1 MKTDIIIIII
11 YFVLINIIGMRYA
24 RVKNVND
31 YFLGGHKIPWV
42 LSCLSIVAT
51 ETSSLTFL
59 SIPGLAY
66 ISNLGF
72 LQVALGYMIGRILVA
87 LILVPEYMKG
97 NLSTVYQFLE
107 KCFGKDSRRIVAVI
121 FHITRILSDSVRLFI
136 TSVPLTIF
144 MGWDYRVSILIIAA
158 ATFLYTIFGGIKA
171 VIITDAIQFLL
182 YLFCAFAGIYLIS
195 DIMGRP
201 VLEIFSMIPPEKL
214 AVFSSGTENGLA
226 GIFKSYNIFS
236 GIIGGAFLSFASHGT
251 DHLIV
256 QRVLSCKEEKSAKLA
271 LVTSGVIVFLQFA
284 LFMLFGLFI
293 MLLLKNKSFAKSD
306 EIVSFFIVEHLSPA
320 MRGVMLAGILAA
332 AMSTL
337 SSSINS
343 LSASTVMDLLRID
356 ESGRGEEWK
365 LRVSKFVSLF
375 WSAVMAAIS
384 ILFYDIKNPL
394 VEIGLSIASVFY
406 GGMLGLFLMGRYIKN
421 INDKAALA
429 GMIAGIASVAVIAVF
444 TNVFWPWYVC
454 IGFAVTLCF
463 GGTANYFLTRI
474 KSARLS

>member
-1 MKTDIIIIII
+1 
-11 YFVLINIIGMRYA
+11 
-24 RVKNVND
+24 
-31 YFLGGHKIPWV
+31 V

-66 ISNLGF
+66 ISNMGF
-72 LQVALGYMIGRILVA
+72 LQVALGYVIGRILVA

-107 KCFGKDSRRIVAVI
+107 NCFGRDSRRIVSVI

-136 TSVPLTIF
+136 TSVPLTVL
-144 MGWDYRVSILIIAA
+144 MGWDYRISILIIAA
-158 ATFLYTIFGGIKA
+158 ATFFYTIFGGIKA
-171 VIITDAIQFLL
+171 VIITDAIQFIL
-182 YLFCAFAGIYLIS
+182 YLFCAFAGIYIIS
-195 DIMGRP
+195 DIMGQP
-201 VLEIFSMIPPEKL
+201 VAVLFNMIPADKL
-214 AVFSSGTENGLA
+214 AVFSTGTENGFQ

-256 QRVLSCKEEKSAKLA
+256 QRVLSCKEERSAKLA
-271 LVTSGVIVFLQFA
+271 IIYSGVIVFIQFA

-293 MLLLKNKSFAKSD
+293 MLLIKNKSFGKSD
-306 EIVSFFIVEHLSPA
+306 EIVSYFIIEHLSPV

-356 ESGRGEEWK
+356 ERGKTEEWK
-365 LRVSKFVSLF
+365 MRVSKLVSLV
-375 WSAVMAAIS
+375 WSVVMAVIS
-384 ILFYDIKNPL
+384 LLFSDVKNPL

-406 GGMLGLFLMGRYIKN
+406 GGMLGLFLMGRFIKG
-421 INDKAALA
+421 INDKAALG
-429 GMIAGIASVAVIAVF
+429 GMMTGIVSVTAIALF
-444 TNVFWPWYVC
+444 TKIFWPWYVC
-454 IGFAVTLCF
+454 IGFIITF
-463 GGTANYFLTRI
+463 GTGLFFN
-474 KSARLS
+474 RLKRVSYSR